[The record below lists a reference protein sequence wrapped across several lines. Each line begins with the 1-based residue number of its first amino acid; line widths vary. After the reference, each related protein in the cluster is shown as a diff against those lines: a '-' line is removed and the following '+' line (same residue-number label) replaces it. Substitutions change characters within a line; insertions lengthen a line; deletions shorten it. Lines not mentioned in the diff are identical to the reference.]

1 MNEAQKNKEKEE
13 KKSLVLKSA
22 NAKRVIKKAA
32 FEGTAA
38 VFSSS
43 CWFAVLLRKGSTRV
57 PLLGLYT
64 LPWTRLFLQ

>member
-1 MNEAQKNKEKEE
+1 MKHKKEN
-13 KKSLVLKSA
+13 LVYESA

-32 FEGTAA
+32 FKETAA
-38 VFSSS
+38 VSSS

-57 PLLGLYT
+57 ALLGLYT